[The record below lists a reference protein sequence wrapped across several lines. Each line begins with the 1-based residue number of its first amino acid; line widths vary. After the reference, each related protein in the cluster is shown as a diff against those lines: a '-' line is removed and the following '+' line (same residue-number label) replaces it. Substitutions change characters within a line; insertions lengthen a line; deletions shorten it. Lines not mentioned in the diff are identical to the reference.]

1 LKREIVT
8 KKHTKEIFRAARKAF
23 WGDMFYLDR
32 ILKTPPKG
40 PRKYFP
46 TTKKRKKELRKLV
59 KYKKRL
65 QKLADSKQQHSST
78 PFSPPSSP
86 LSSSNIKHPIR

>member
-1 LKREIVT
+1 VT
-8 KKHTKEIFRAARKAF
+8 KKHTKEIFHAARKAF

-46 TTKKRKKELRKLV
+46 TTKKRTKELK
-59 KYKKRL
+59 KIIKIKKRL
-65 QKLADSKQQHSST
+65 QKLTASKQQQQQQSPT
-78 PFSPPSSP
+78 PFSPPPSASSFA
-86 LSSSNIKHPIR
+86 SSKIKHPIR